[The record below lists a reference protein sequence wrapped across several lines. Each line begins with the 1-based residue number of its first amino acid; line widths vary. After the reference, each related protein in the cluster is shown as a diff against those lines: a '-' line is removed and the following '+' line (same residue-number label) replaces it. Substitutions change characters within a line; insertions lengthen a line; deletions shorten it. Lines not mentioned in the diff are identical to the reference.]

1 MSIKIQD
8 VVANTVLPL
17 SQFSTMGTR
26 DNPWDAL
33 FTNTIH
39 AQHIIP
45 NTTNQYD
52 LGTSSLKWKNVYGD
66 NFYGNANSANK
77 VNKKLQFYALDSTQT
92 EGIAHLTNKDF
103 DGSTKQDISLRTL
116 AGSNTELQKYIN
128 YTGGSAIKPVYF
140 DKGALMVG
148 NLYAGGTK
156 VTLNG
161 ADKEASAVSFYAPI
175 SAGIKDQY
183 LKFGNSGVPVWAT
196 TTVSSSWK
204 NGQAAGPKLT
214 ITVNGV
220 SSEET
225 TIPTATVDN
234 SGVITTDVQ
243 TLSGAKTLTNTL
255 TLSNGK
261 LQASTTFYLSSA
273 DKTSIIFQNGE
284 TEAARFNPSGC
295 LNLGGHSSTSSTFK
309 LNIKGN
315 ALINTSNAGWYLTD
329 GTGYN
334 YPGIYDNTT
343 NLWIGAVKAA
353 SKHHTGGTMISTGYN
368 KDTGTGNNSIYVAI
382 PNVNNDGA
390 TVRQVLHEG
399 YIAGKSGINYGT
411 EAQRDALTATA
422 TTGQMFFVLI

>member
-8 VVANTVLPL
+8 VVA
-17 SQFSTMGTR
+17 
-26 DNPWDAL
+26 
-33 FTNTIH
+33 NTIH

-66 NFYGNANSANK
+66 NFCGNANSANK
-77 VNKKLQFYALDSTQT
+77 VNKKLQFYALDSNQT
-92 EGIAHLTNKDF
+92 EGIAHLTDKDF
-103 DGSTKQDISLRTL
+103 DGSTTQAISLRTL

-128 YTGGSAIKPVYF
+128 YTGGSAINPVYF
-140 DKGALMVG
+140 EKGALKVG

-161 ADKEASAVSFYAPI
+161 VDKEASAVSFYAPI
-175 SAGIKDQY
+175 SAGFKDQY
-183 LKFGNSGVPVWAT
+183 LKSDNNGVPVWAT

-255 TLSNGK
+255 TLKNGK

-343 NLWIGAVKAA
+343 NLWIGAQKAA
-353 SKHHTGGTMISTGYN
+353 SQHHTGKTYLSAGYD
-368 KDTGTGNNSIYVAI
+368 KTLKTGNPTIYISI
-382 PNVNNDGA
+382 PNENNTNA
-390 TVRQVLHEG
+390 TSYEVLHQSH
-399 YIAGKSGINYGT
+399 IVGKAAITYGT
-411 EAQRDALTATA
+411 ATQRDALKPTP
-422 TTGQMFFVLI
+422 GQMFFVLI